1 MSLLIALN
9 CISPA
14 IYAQSAKDSG
24 YIQIDELNFP
34 DENFRDW
41 LTSEENL
48 GGIGSD
54 GTLSALELDTV
65 TEINIPSDPDKKISS
80 LEGIDL
86 NENQLQQIDLSS
98 QQNLVSLQVDMN
110 NLEQIDLSNN
120 TKLEAFFCSVQQ
132 TEQDNT
138 AASS

>member
-1 MSLLIALN
+1 MTGSHR
-9 CISPA
+9 
-14 IYAQSAKDSG
+14 KKT
-24 YIQIDELNFP
+24 
-34 DENFRDW
+34 W
-41 LTSEENL
+41 

-120 TKLEAFFCSVQQ
+120 TKLEAFLLS
-132 TEQDNT
+132 TTN
-138 AASS
+138 